1 MNAAQTTPNAAT
13 PMGMRDFC
21 EAAESIRMQMA
32 VSGARGLSYRQQFK
46 RRMRTQ
52 AHGLSDVHWVY
63 LLITL
68 AQMTPG
74 PAAAPRVRTF
84 RAAKRLGARR
94 V

>member
-1 MNAAQTTPNAAT
+1 MSSARTTPNAAD

-21 EAAESIRMQMA
+21 GTAAATTAQRVA
-32 VSGARGLSYRQQFK
+32 LLARGLSYQQQFK
-46 RRMRTQ
+46 RSLRTQ
-52 AHGLSDVHWVY
+52 AACLRDEHWAY
-63 LLITL
+63 LLVTL
-68 AQMTPG
+68 AQMAPE